1 MARGSE
7 ETVTSEHTHTVNL
20 NRFTRSTASTP
31 TVNLKPAVTTY
42 LRASILLT
50 ASDQTYCLP
59 QTHWIS
65 PTYSEQIGWDGSTS
79 HRAVGLTAFLQPP
92 ACKFVRIQYA
102 QSTVTAQIPHSV
114 KSAFPSHIRLP
125 NPLSVPSMK
134 DRLKK
139 YRQVYIREIP
149 HPESVSEGSRYEDE
163 V

>member
-1 MARGSE
+1 MDRYWREKEGSIVGSIRPHPARHS
-7 ETVTSEHTHTVNL
+7 
-20 NRFTRSTASTP
+20 RI
-31 TVNLKPAVTTY
+31 
-42 LRASILLT
+42 RASPIR
-50 ASDQTYCLP
+50 P
-59 QTHWIS
+59 QPRPAAT
-65 PTYSEQIGWDGSTS
+65 
-79 HRAVGLTAFLQPP
+79 QPP

-163 V
+163 VWGAQLLHALRQQNWEIQWIGKSESIPFIPAIQFCSSQSTSSSTL